1 MEKYIRDLLFDYE
14 CVIVPGFGGFLTH
27 YVSADIH
34 PITHKFLP
42 PSRRIAFNENLKNND
57 GLLIEAVSSG
67 ENVSREEAISLIEN
81 FIRSLNESLSKKK
94 FAELKDIGRFFY
106 NTENHL
112 EFEPDLG
119 VNYLEDSF
127 GLPELIFKPIE
138 RKSITM
144 NKPIKA
150 GQPTKKAVEDMD
162 ADGQPKK
169 SKAALIII
177 PIILVLLGGATTF
190 LYFNKDNATFASINP
205 FVIFNKEDKAEVKPE
220 PVKEQVTQV
229 DSSQFVAEE
238 TSGSQIITSQTGR
251 FFIVAGSFKNR
262 ENAMKLREK
271 FENESV
277 NASLIEPYG
286 KKKFYRV
293 AIADFDSKESAKQK
307 LTELEAQYGKSL
319 WILTY

>member
-1 MEKYIRDLLFDYE
+1 MEKYIRDLLFDHE

-34 PITHKFLP
+34 PITHKFQP

-57 GLLIEAVSSG
+57 GLLVEAVSSN
-67 ENVSREEAISLIEN
+67 EKISREEATSLLEN
-81 FIRSLNESLSKKK
+81 FIKNINDSLSKKK

-112 EFEPDLG
+112 EFEPDLSI
-119 VNYLEDSF
+119 NYLEDSF
-127 GLPELIFKPIE
+127 GLPELIFKPVE

-144 NKPIKA
+144 NKPVKA
-150 GQPTKKAVEDMD
+150 GKPAKKAVNDMD
-162 ADGQPKK
+162 ADGEPKK
-169 SKAALIII
+169 SNAALIII
-177 PIILVLLGGATTF
+177 PIILLVLGGAMTF
-190 LYFNKDNATFASINP
+190 LYFNQDNATLASINP

-220 PVKEQVTQV
+220 PVKEEVTQV
-229 DSSQFVAEE
+229 DSSQFVSEE
-238 TSGSQIITSQTGR
+238 TRGNEIITSQTGR

-286 KKKFYRV
+286 KKKYYRV
-293 AIADFDSKESAKQK
+293 TIADFDSKEAAKTK
-307 LTELEAQYGKSL
+307 LGELEAQYGKSL